1 MVNAYNNRGLAKK
14 MVNDLIGAEK
24 DFSIAIDIK
33 PNFAS
38 PYCNRGIIKDMKGD
52 P

>member
-1 MVNAYNNRGLAKK
+1 MINNL
-14 MVNDLIGAEK
+14 NDAEK
-24 DFSIAIDIK
+24 DFSVAIDLK

-52 P
+52 